1 MVVVVVVVAEQEKEG
16 PPLPVKN
23 LSDTLAAFQ
32 GAVIAL
38 PLALFGKRGLPE
50 SRNSSSS
57 ISAGERTQQQPVSA
71 PRFET
76 AILPLK

>member
-1 MVVVVVVVAEQEKEG
+1 MVVVVVVAEQEKEG

-50 SRNSSSS
+50 SRNSSS
-57 ISAGERTQQQPVSA
+57 IFAGERTQQQPVSA
-71 PRFET
+71 PHFET